1 MCLQTGIMM
10 TELNWRSSCN
20 LKLNTRASF
29 LCFALVFM
37 FANMVRAETSL
48 PEPTTEGG
56 HTT

>member
-10 TELNWRSSCN
+10 TELNWRSSRN